1 MENMATKDI
10 CDLLHMMSF
19 QHIVGIWGSA
29 INITNTKQLHP
40 PVNRFPLD
48 NTYLK
53 VERNVL
59 MGK

>member
-1 MENMATKDI
+1 MGNMIIRDI

-19 QHIVGIWGSA
+19 QHIVGVWGLA
-29 INITNTKQLHP
+29 INITIIKQLYP
-40 PVNRFPLD
+40 PINRLPLD